1 MLYSIKQIV
10 RQSRKNRT
18 VSEKTLWDRLRN
30 RQLCGK
36 KFVRQYPV
44 IFNYFGK
51 QRFLIADFYCHQAKL
66 VIEIDGSIHQRRK
79 EYDRNREKVIAAL
92 KIKVLRFTNKEIL
105 ENILEVL
112 KMIENTISCLKKT
125 GV

>member
-1 MLYSIKQIV
+1 M
-10 RQSRKNRT
+10 
-18 VSEKTLWDRLRN
+18 
-30 RQLCGK
+30 
-36 KFVRQYPV
+36 
-44 IFNYFGK
+44 
-51 QRFLIADFYCHQAKL
+51 